1 MTTYKQL
8 TLPDKKGYI
17 EVERGDGK
25 VALAKD
31 AWFKPAFEGSDFL
44 LVPRSRAK
52 AIRMEMLE
60 WKKRAKMDVFKKT
73 KSGSMSIEPLT
84 NEV

>member
-8 TLPDKKGYI
+8 TLPDKKCYI

-31 AWFKPAFEGSDFL
+31 VWFKPAFESGDFL
-44 LVPRSRAK
+44 LVPRSRTK
-52 AIRMEMLE
+52 AIRVEMLE
-60 WKKRAKMDVFKKT
+60 WKKQNRV
-73 KSGSMSIEPLT
+73 L
-84 NEV
+84 